1 MAGGQDWDLN
11 PVIYYRINKPAQD
24 LNALPILDMDALFER
39 YEEENTQ
46 ISFTIANA
54 NINIAEVERLELT
67 DEKTISRLQ
76 QL

>member
-39 YEEENTQ
+39 YEEENT
-46 ISFTIANA
+46 
-54 NINIAEVERLELT
+54 
-67 DEKTISRLQ
+67 
-76 QL
+76 